1 MGKRTLTLERGHLHD
16 PDRSRGES
24 APIVR
29 EAPFLPLSVIPW
41 RAPATSS
48 AKPGRSPSRARG
60 RPLAAITLIALA
72 LYVPGLL
79 ALLAKNLGRL
89 AGSAA
94 GDPAAVV
101 ITLQP
106 QADGR
111 ALAER
116 LAQDPRV
123 RTVRIVGSDAALER
137 FRRAYPGPRAA
148 LAELKEA
155 PFPPSLEVILK
166 PGTSNRAAPEIAGAA
181 RLWPGVESAEAAEEF
196 SRRFRDAIDL
206 VRNAGLFLGGILT
219 LAAILSV
226 ASAVRLA
233 LDLHRDEVGIMRLM
247 GATEG
252 AIRAPFWLY
261 ATAEGLIGGG
271 IALGLLYATFRL
283 ATAWLARDPHPVL
296 SVFWVR
302 FLSLPAALLLPA
314 VGGAAG
320 LAGSLLSLGN
330 RNTRRVTRIA

>member
-1 MGKRTLTLERGHLHD
+1 MVRPRYVFAEAWSIAKSSPRQTL
-16 PDRSRGES
+16 
-24 APIVR
+24 AV
-29 EAPFLPLSVIPW
+29 V
-41 RAPATSS
+41 
-48 AKPGRSPSRARG
+48 
-60 RPLAAITLIALA
+60 TLIALA

-79 ALLAKNLGRL
+79 ALLARNLGRL

-106 QADGR
+106 QADAR
-111 ALAER
+111 AVAAR
-116 LAQDPRV
+116 LAQDGRI
-123 RTVRIVGSDAALER
+123 RTVRIVGSEAALER
-137 FRRAYPGPRAA
+137 FRRAYPDLGGA
-148 LAELKEA
+148 LADLHEA
-155 PFPPSLEVILK
+155 PFPPSLEVTLRK
-166 PGTSNRAAPEIAGAA
+166 NAPAAAASEIAGAA
-181 RLWPGVESAEAAEEF
+181 RLWSGVESVEAAEEF
-196 SRRFRDAIDL
+196 SRRFRDAVSL
-206 VRNAGLFLGGILT
+206 VRNAGFFLGGILT
-219 LAAILSV
+219 LAAVLSV

-261 ATAEGLIGGG
+261 ATAEGLLGGG

-296 SVFWVR
+296 SILWVG

-314 VGGAAG
+314 AGAAAG

-330 RNTRRVTRIA
+330 RNTRRVARVA

>member
-1 MGKRTLTLERGHLHD
+1 M
-16 PDRSRGES
+16 
-24 APIVR
+24 VR
-29 EAPFLPLSVIPW
+29 PRYVFAEAWSI
-41 RAPATSS
+41 AKSS
-48 AKPGRSPSRARG
+48 PRQT
-60 RPLAAITLIALA
+60 LAAVTLIALA

-79 ALLAKNLGRL
+79 ALLAKNLGRV
-89 AGSAA
+89 AGSTA

-106 QADGR
+106 EADAR

-116 LAQDPRV
+116 LASDPRV
-123 RTVRIVGSDAALER
+123 RTVRIVGSEAALER
-137 FRRAYPGPRAA
+137 FRRAYPDLGAA

-155 PFPPSLEVILK
+155 PFPPALEVML
-166 PGTSNRAAPEIAGAA
+166 RADVAPAAATEIAGAA
-181 RLWPGVESAEAAEEF
+181 RLWPGVESVEAAEEF
-196 SRRFRDAIDL
+196 SRRFRDAVSL

-219 LAAILSV
+219 FAAILSV

-261 ATAEGLIGGG
+261 AMAEGLLGGG
-271 IALGLLYATFRL
+271 IALGLLYGTFRL

-296 SVFWVR
+296 SVLWVG
-302 FLSLPAALLLPA
+302 FLSVPAALLLPA
-314 VGGAAG
+314 VGAGAG